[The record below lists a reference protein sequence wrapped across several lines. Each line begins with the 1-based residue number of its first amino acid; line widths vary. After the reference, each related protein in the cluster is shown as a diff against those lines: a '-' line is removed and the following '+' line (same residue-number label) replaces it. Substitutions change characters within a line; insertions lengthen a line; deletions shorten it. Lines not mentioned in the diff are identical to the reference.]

1 MPWEACGAPRAKEA
15 RRALAEES
23 SVKRRLP
30 AGIVDTGFASLAT
43 FVVGLTAVVR
53 FDDVDRGAYAL
64 FFSAFVMG
72 SLIANEWIFTPA
84 EVEAVSFPESRR
96 LSLLPRSLKL
106 GMGPC
111 LVGSVASLVA
121 LALTL
126 SYASAAV
133 AVGLAATSA
142 LLIVVSTMQSH
153 VRRMLH
159 IAARSTIA
167 AGMSIVQFAVV
178 LASVWVGT
186 AVGVPLAWL
195 PFGALALANLI
206 SMTLGLWA
214 ARDQLREEAPTRLDF
229 RVLSRRGLWFVL
241 NGAAPALAGFVVAVI
256 ISWLASPEDLG
267 YTESARIVAQPVLVF
282 SAGLTAVLG
291 PRAIRAGL
299 DRDPTQSR
307 TINRIYTTLLIS
319 GAALYL
325 LVVGWDW
332 VLNPVAGIVPSAYVL
347 TGLVALAVVANAV
360 AASTF
365 LQGDELAGAGRERSL
380 AGIAWFSSLFLLA
393 GGSTAGFTGAYARSI
408 GLIAGSS
415 TRFVIQWL
423 ALRGVYRAPPR
434 SEATTTPPGR
444 RSNR

>member
-15 RRALAEES
+15 RRTLAEDS

-30 AGIVDTGFASLAT
+30 AGIVDTGFASAAT
-43 FVVGLTAVVR
+43 FIVGLTAVVR

-84 EVEAVSFPESRR
+84 EVEAVSFPESKR

-106 GMGPC
+106 GIAPC
-111 LVGSVASLVA
+111 LVGSTASLVA
-121 LALTL
+121 LGLTL
-126 SYASAAV
+126 SYTSGAV
-133 AVGLAATSA
+133 AVGLAVTSA

-159 IAARSTIA
+159 IAALSWIA
-167 AGMSIVQFAVV
+167 AVMSTAQFIVV
-178 LASVWVGT
+178 LATVWIGT

-195 PFGALALANLI
+195 PFGALALANAT
-206 SMTLGLWA
+206 SMLLGLWI
-214 ARDQLREEAPTRLDF
+214 ARHQLREEAPTRLEF
-229 RVLSRRGLWFVL
+229 RELGTRGFWFVL
-241 NGAAPALAGFVVAVI
+241 NGAAPALAGFMVAVI

-267 YTESARIVAQPVLVF
+267 YTESARIVAQPILVLA
-282 SAGLTAVLG
+282 AGLTAVLG

-299 DRDPTQSR
+299 DRDPIQSR
-307 TINRIYTTLLIS
+307 STSRIYTTLLLS
-319 GAALYL
+319 GAGLYL
-325 LVVGWDW
+325 LVVGRDW
-332 VLNPVAGIVPSAYVL
+332 VLNPVAGIVPSAYIL
-347 TGLVALAVVANAV
+347 TGLVALTAAANAV
-360 AASTF
+360 AAMTF

-380 AGIAWFSSLFLLA
+380 AAIAWFSSLFLLA
-393 GGSTAGFTGAYARSI
+393 GGLTAGFTGAYARSI

-434 SEATTTPPGR
+434 TEASISPSGR
-444 RSNR
+444 RWDR